1 MKILWHFSLACQGCQ
16 ALTPPPKK
24 KPFPL
29 FSKFIRILCFVPEDC
44 WHFTHAQ
51 FRCNFR
57 LTIQDQL
64 VLVSPLKWCLRG
76 ERVVADLE
84 QKAEVS
90 TQQPES
96 RRLRVL
102 TGLATEITIG
112 LCHRRARDPPLQK
125 TALGLRWQTE
135 RYFLQFNNVFSQ
147 NEQVVRWETQCYC
160 IKHPLFNYPTNMR
173 T

>member
-1 MKILWHFSLACQGCQ
+1 MICIPDHPTSGKFQTFKLHAKLPAISFDPP
-16 ALTPPPKK
+16 PPPKK
-24 KPFPL
+24 TLSTVFQIHPN
-29 FSKFIRILCFVPEDC
+29 FVFC
-44 WHFTHAQ
+44 TRRLWHFTHAQ

-112 LCHRRARDPPLQK
+112 LCHRRARDPPL
-125 TALGLRWQTE
+125 
-135 RYFLQFNNVFSQ
+135 
-147 NEQVVRWETQCYC
+147 
-160 IKHPLFNYPTNMR
+160 
-173 T
+173 

>member
-1 MKILWHFSLACQGCQ
+1 MQA
-16 ALTPPPKK
+16 ALTILPLSSRHCCKNFITIRGWGLDNEDSMAFFSCLSRLSSLDPPPPPKK

-102 TGLATEITIG
+102 TGLATVITIG
-112 LCHRRARDPPLQK
+112 LCHRRARDPPL
-125 TALGLRWQTE
+125 
-135 RYFLQFNNVFSQ
+135 
-147 NEQVVRWETQCYC
+147 
-160 IKHPLFNYPTNMR
+160 
-173 T
+173 

>member
-1 MKILWHFSLACQGCQ
+1 MIILPQFSRHCCNNFYHNPCGHFAA
-16 ALTPPPKK
+16 ALTILPLSSRHCWRLGSWQWRFYGI
-24 KPFPL
+24 FPL

-112 LCHRRARDPPLQK
+112 LCHRRARDPPL
-125 TALGLRWQTE
+125 
-135 RYFLQFNNVFSQ
+135 
-147 NEQVVRWETQCYC
+147 
-160 IKHPLFNYPTNMR
+160 
-173 T
+173 

>member
-1 MKILWHFSLACQGCQ
+1 MQA
-16 ALTPPPKK
+16 ALTILPLSSRHCCKHFITIGGWGLDNKDSMEFFSCLSRLSSLDPHPKK
-24 KPFPL
+24 TLSTVFQIHPN
-29 FSKFIRILCFVPEDC
+29 FVFC
-44 WHFTHAQ
+44 TRRLWHFTHAQ

-112 LCHRRARDPPLQK
+112 LCHRRARDPPL
-125 TALGLRWQTE
+125 
-135 RYFLQFNNVFSQ
+135 
-147 NEQVVRWETQCYC
+147 
-160 IKHPLFNYPTNMR
+160 
-173 T
+173 